1 MKTVSF
7 CCQEVTRLV
16 GNIDG
21 NLLEKFSDAMISIE
35 EKSSAVD
42 CVVYTAEQRMPQAQV
57 MGQKLT
63 SAFTLD
69 KVEMNRLNLLFAHDI
84 EWTKHNWTQ
93 STKCKH
99 KLEWSKATCAFCDV
113 SSSINSCH
121 RNCYFD
127 REPKYLV
134 LIICLIQKNA
144 SIKIYIS
151 ANSFLI
157 HWTSSKVFFF
167 YFFQTE
173 LFLELQHRQFC

>member
-1 MKTVSF
+1 MKIVSF
-7 CCQEVTRLV
+7 CRQEVTRLV

-84 EWTKHNWTQ
+84 EWTKHN
-93 STKCKH
+93 
-99 KLEWSKATCAFCDV
+99 
-113 SSSINSCH
+113 
-121 RNCYFD
+121 
-127 REPKYLV
+127 
-134 LIICLIQKNA
+134 
-144 SIKIYIS
+144 
-151 ANSFLI
+151 
-157 HWTSSKVFFF
+157 
-167 YFFQTE
+167 
-173 LFLELQHRQFC
+173 